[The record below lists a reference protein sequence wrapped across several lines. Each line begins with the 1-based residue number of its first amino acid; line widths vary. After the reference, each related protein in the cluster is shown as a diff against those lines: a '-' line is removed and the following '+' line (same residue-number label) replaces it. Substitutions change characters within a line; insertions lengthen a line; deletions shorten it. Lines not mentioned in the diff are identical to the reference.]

1 MIWCVRGGTV
11 AWVSCMVQ
19 ADEDNSGEI
28 EFEEFHFLM
37 KVGPT
42 QHSHWVRVRAVRMG
56 SGVRVSSET

>member
-1 MIWCVRGGTV
+1 
-11 AWVSCMVQ
+11 MVQ